1 MLLLSTTNTEQIMK
15 VSYTF
20 PFIVNSQ
27 YKHLQMVSRI
37 DRINLWLIRH
47 DVGPMIRVARNY
59 ILQAAGEYDSMD
71 YWLKRSQIGTE
82 MLNFLQNNLGPNI
95 FVEVRMFQLLNVE
108 LPPKYEQS
116 IINTQVLSLFSIFD
130 PLHLFDSLLI
140 FDWIH
145 SFFVFVWYNYW
156 PFDYY
161 WRCNNNNC

>member
-1 MLLLSTTNTEQIMK
+1 
-15 VSYTF
+15 
-20 PFIVNSQ
+20 
-27 YKHLQMVSRI
+27 
-37 DRINLWLIRH
+37 
-47 DVGPMIRVARNY
+47 MIRVARNY

-140 FDWIH
+140 FD
-145 SFFVFVWYNYW
+145 
-156 PFDYY
+156 
-161 WRCNNNNC
+161 